1 MIELDRTGQRIIGV
15 LIEKQLSVPDSYP
28 LTENALVAGCN
39 QTSNRDPA
47 MDLQGFQVT
56 GALLQ
61 LHEQEVVARVEG
73 HGRVTKYRHRLDDSL
88 GVGNQELAVLAE
100 LLLRGPQAPGALKP
114 RVARMGLHA
123 SPAEIEGVL
132 SRLAQQRI
140 VEQLAHRP
148 RERDRRWRH
157 LLGDGSEVEVGG
169 GAPEAASAANAPP
182 TSAPVALPR
191 HDLAEVLAR
200 LAALERR
207 VASLEAHL
215 GVDADNDSIGS

>member
-100 LLLRGPQAPGALKP
+100 LLLRGPQAPGAL
-114 RVARMGLHA
+114 
-123 SPAEIEGVL
+123 
-132 SRLAQQRI
+132 
-140 VEQLAHRP
+140 
-148 RERDRRWRH
+148 
-157 LLGDGSEVEVGG
+157 
-169 GAPEAASAANAPP
+169 
-182 TSAPVALPR
+182 
-191 HDLAEVLAR
+191 
-200 LAALERR
+200 
-207 VASLEAHL
+207 
-215 GVDADNDSIGS
+215 